1 MSPEKTR
8 RLRTLQW
15 VLTAAGILCLGWCV
29 LVFSRA
35 WRYQSQHTDTPPQT
49 SQAPVAPPETA
60 PPAPRL
66 PSELPIGE
74 PIGRI
79 EVPRL
84 RLSAAIANG
93 DDDGT
98 LRVAIGHLP
107 DTPFPWEPG
116 NSALAGHRDTF
127 FRGLKNIRVND
138 DLRLTTPY
146 GDFTYQV
153 TRTVIVMPDDL
164 SVLDPT
170 DEQTL
175 TLVTCYPF
183 SYVGHAPKRFIV
195 QAVRHD
201 LP

>member
-1 MSPEKTR
+1 MLASLDKLASLPGETR
-8 RLRTLQW
+8 VYCAHEYTRSNVRF
-15 VLTAAGILCLGWCV
+15 A
-29 LVFSRA
+29 RA
-35 WRYQSQHTDTPPQT
+35 
-49 SQAPVAPPETA
+49 V
-60 PPAPRL
+60 
-66 PSELPIGE
+66 
-74 PIGRI
+74 
-79 EVPRL
+79 
-84 RLSAAIANG
+84 
-93 DDDGT
+93 
-98 LRVAIGHLP
+98 
-107 DTPFPWEPG
+107 EPG

-153 TRTVIVMPDDL
+153 TRTVIVMPTDL

-195 QAVRHD
+195 QAVRRD

>member
-1 MSPEKTR
+1 M
-8 RLRTLQW
+8 
-15 VLTAAGILCLGWCV
+15 
-29 LVFSRA
+29 
-35 WRYQSQHTDTPPQT
+35 T
-49 SQAPVAPPETA
+49 SQAARRVGVIEWLLVLAGLVCLTWPAYVKFKTWRYDSRARATISSKPQPAAPAAPEPTA
-60 PPAPRL
+60 APAL
-66 PSELPIGE
+66 PAALPIGE

-84 RLSAAIANG
+84 HLSAAVANG

-107 DTPFPWEPG
+107 DTPFPWQDG

-127 FRGLKNIRVND
+127 FRELRNIRIND
-138 DLRLTTPY
+138 ALRVITPY

-153 TRTVIVMPDDL
+153 AHTAIVMPDNL

-170 DEQTL
+170 PQPTL

-195 QAVRHD
+195 QAVRTEN
-201 LP
+201 